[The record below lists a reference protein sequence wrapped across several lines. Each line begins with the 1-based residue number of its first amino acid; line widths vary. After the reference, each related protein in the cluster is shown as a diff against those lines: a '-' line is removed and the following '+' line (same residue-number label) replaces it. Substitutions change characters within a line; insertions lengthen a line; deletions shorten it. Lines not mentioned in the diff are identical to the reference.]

1 MDSSPEEKYLH
12 DSRYHT
18 LVDTMEAHLQTCLF
32 SPEEMREAVLMACIH
47 HEVRNIM
54 HHEVHNMSHQA
65 RINIAEAYPDYVLQA
80 LDRLIKWRK
89 SRK

>member
-47 HEVRNIM
+47 Y
-54 HHEVHNMSHQA
+54 EVHNMSHQA

-89 SRK
+89 SR

>member
-18 LVDTMEAHLQTCLF
+18 LVDTMEAHLKSCLF
-32 SPEEMREAVLMACIH
+32 SPEEMHEAVLMACIH
-47 HEVRNIM
+47 YELNHAY
-54 HHEVHNMSHQA
+54 HQEN
-65 RINIAEAYPDYVLQA
+65 INIAEAYPDYVLQA
-80 LDRLIKWRK
+80 LDIITRWRK

>member
-18 LVDTMEAHLQTCLF
+18 LVDTMEAHLQSCLF
-32 SPEEMREAVLMACIH
+32 SPEEMREAALMACIH
-47 HEVRNIM
+47 YELNH
-54 HHEVHNMSHQA
+54 SYHQEN
-65 RINIAEAYPDYVLQA
+65 INIAETYPDYVLQA